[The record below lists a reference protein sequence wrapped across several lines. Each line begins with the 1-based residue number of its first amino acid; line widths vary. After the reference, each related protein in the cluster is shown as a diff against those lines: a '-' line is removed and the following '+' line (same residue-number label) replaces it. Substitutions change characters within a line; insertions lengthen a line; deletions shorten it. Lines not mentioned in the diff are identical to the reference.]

1 MEMLKLLACPEDH
14 QPLALAP
21 AALVAALNDEIAR
34 KCLRDAA
41 GRFVTIE
48 GDVPDL
54 TVAIAGCPF
63 APRCPLTTARC
74 VDAMPSPAAVAG
86 PADHGVR
93 CWQAAEQLAG
103 YGRP

>member
-41 GRFVTIE
+41 GRLAQEPMDAGLLRADGLRLYPIVSGLPVLRVEAGI
-48 GDVPDL
+48 VL
-54 TVAIAGCPF
+54 TAAQRQAG
-63 APRCPLTTARC
+63 
-74 VDAMPSPAAVAG
+74 
-86 PADHGVR
+86 
-93 CWQAAEQLAG
+93 
-103 YGRP
+103 